1 MKSTLIRQLML
12 AISLGA
18 AVCTFAAEESAP
30 VETKATASAKR
41 VDESKLSPASLK
53 VAKLLQAGMDEKV
66 IVAYVK
72 NNPGPKAPTAEEL
85 IYLNE
90 LGVTA
95 PVLTALLTE
104 TKKATVSAPEVAAAV
119 PAPAPTEKV
128 EVSSNYTPI
137 PGAPPRQVDGSTVV
151 SNPVLAPAPVV
162 VQQPAPPTV
171 VYTQPAPVIVHAP
184 PPVYYDPAPRITF
197 GFGFGHFGHFGHHHS
212 IFRHHHGHFGHHG
225 GHRGR
230 HH

>member
-1 MKSTLIRQLML
+1 MNSTLIKQLTL
-12 AISLGA
+12 AIALGS
-18 AVCTFAAEESAP
+18 AVCTFGAEASAS
-30 VETKATASAKR
+30 VETKAAGASVKK

-72 NNPGPKAPTAEEL
+72 NNPAPKAPTAEEL

-104 TKKATVSAPEVAAAV
+104 TKKAPAAEPVTVVSVAA
-119 PAPAPTEKV
+119 PSEKV

-137 PGAPPRQVDGSTVV
+137 PGAPQPQAQVSGSTVV
-151 SNPVLAPAPVV
+151 SNPVLAPAPVI
-162 VQQPAPPTV
+162 VQQPAPQV
-171 VYTQPAPVIVHAP
+171 VYQPAPVIVHSP

-197 GFGFGHFGHFGHHHS
+197 GFGFGHFGHFGHHHHRHS
-212 IFRHHHGHFGHHG
+212 IFRHHHH
-225 GHRGR
+225 HRGR

>member
-1 MKSTLIRQLML
+1 MKSTLIRNLSL
-12 AISLGA
+12 AIALGGI
-18 AVCTFAAEESAP
+18 VCSFGADVSAS
-30 VETKATASAKR
+30 VETKAGVASAKV
-41 VDESKLSPASLK
+41 VDESKLSPASQK

-72 NNPGPKAPTAEEL
+72 NNPAAKAPTAEEL

-104 TKKATVSAPEVAAAV
+104 TKKAPAPAREVAAVIPA
-119 PAPAPTEKV
+119 APAEKV

-151 SNPVLAPAPVV
+151 STPVAAPAPVI
-162 VQQPAPPTV
+162 VQQPAPQV
-171 VYTQPAPVIVHAP
+171 VYAQPAPVIVHAP

-197 GFGFGHFGHFGHHHS
+197 GFGFGHFGHFGHHHRHHS
-212 IFRHHHGHFGHHG
+212 IFRHHHHGHFGH
-225 GHRGR
+225 RGR